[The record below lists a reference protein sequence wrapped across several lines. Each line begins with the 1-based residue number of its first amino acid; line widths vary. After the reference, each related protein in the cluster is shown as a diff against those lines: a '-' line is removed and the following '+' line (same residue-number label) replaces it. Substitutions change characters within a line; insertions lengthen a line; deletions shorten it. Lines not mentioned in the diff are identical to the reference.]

1 MRVQFIGVGE
11 AFDETL
17 PNNSQILEWNNFRM
31 LIDCGYAV
39 PHSIWKLQPDPN
51 YLDAIYISHRH
62 ADHYF
67 GLPSYLT
74 RLAEDGRKRA
84 IEIVCAEG
92 MQTVIFQMID
102 FGYQGIIPKLGFD
115 LIFREVSWKEAF
127 DFHDA
132 KLEFAPSSHPVLNY
146 SVAVTVGG
154 KRYAYSGDGNFNA
167 NTRVLYR
174 GCDLLV
180 HEAYYFD
187 TESKSHGQIREV
199 IPMARE
205 EGVKRLCLTHLQRDV
220 RRNKSSE
227 IRKLIAESGLEVL
240 IPEVGQILEI

>member
-1 MRVQFIGVGE
+1 MKVQFIGVGE

-39 PHSIWKLQPDPN
+39 PHSIWKLHRDPN

-74 RLAEDGRKRA
+74 RLAEDGRKRE
-84 IEIVCAEG
+84 IEIVCAQG
-92 MQTVIFQMID
+92 MQNVILQMID
-102 FGYQGIIPKLGFD
+102 FGYEGIIPKLGFD
-115 LIFREVSWKEAF
+115 LVFREVSWKETF

-146 SVAVTVGG
+146 ALAVTVDG

-180 HEAYYFD
+180 HETYYFD
-187 TESKSHGQIREV
+187 TQSKSHAQISEV

-205 EGVKRLCLTHLQRDV
+205 EGVKRLCLTHLQRDI
-220 RRNKSSE
+220 RRNKSAE
-227 IRKLIAESGLEVL
+227 IRMLIAESGLEVL
-240 IPEVGQILEI
+240 IPEVGEILEI

>member
-39 PHSIWKLQPDPN
+39 PHSIWKLHPDPH

-74 RLAEDGRKRA
+74 RLAEDGRKRP
-84 IEIVCAEG
+84 IEIVCAQG
-92 MQTVIFQMID
+92 MQNVILQMID
-102 FGYQGIIPKLGFD
+102 FGYEGIIPKLGFD

-127 DFHDA
+127 EFHDA

-146 SVAVTVGG
+146 AVAVTVEG
-154 KRYAYSGDGNFNA
+154 KRYAYSGDGNFNQ

-180 HEAYYFD
+180 HEAYYLD
-187 TESKSHGQIREV
+187 TESKSHARISEV

-205 EGVKRLCLTHLQRDV
+205 EGVKRLCLTHLQR
-220 RRNKSSE
+220 E
-227 IRKLIAESGLEVL
+227 IRRSKSAEIGKLIVESGLEVL
-240 IPEVGQILEI
+240 IPEVGEILEI

>member
-1 MRVQFIGVGE
+1 MKVQFIGVGE

-39 PHSIWKLQPDPN
+39 PHSIWKLHPDPN

-74 RLAEDGRKRA
+74 RLAEDGRKRE
-84 IEIVCAEG
+84 IEIVCAQG
-92 MQTVIFQMID
+92 MQNVILQMID
-102 FGYQGIIPKLGFD
+102 FGYEGIIPKLGFD
-115 LIFREVSWKEAF
+115 LIFHEVSWKEAF
-127 DFHDA
+127 DFHNA

-146 SVAVTVGG
+146 AVAVTVSG
-154 KRYAYSGDGNFNA
+154 KRYAYSGDGNFNP

-180 HEAYYFD
+180 HEAYYLD
-187 TESKSHGQIREV
+187 TQSKSHAQISEV

-205 EGVKRLCLTHLQRDV
+205 EGVKRLCLTHLQRDI
-220 RRNKSSE
+220 RRNKSTE
-227 IRKLIAESGLEVL
+227 IQKLIVDSGLEVL
-240 IPEVGQILEI
+240 IPEVGEILEI

>member
-1 MRVQFIGVGE
+1 MIVQFIGVGE

-17 PNNSQILEWNNFRM
+17 PNNSQILEWNNLRM
-31 LIDCGYAV
+31 LVDCGYAV
-39 PHSIWKLQPDPN
+39 PHSIWKLHRDPN

-74 RLAEDGRKRA
+74 RLAEDGRKRE

-92 MQTVIFQMID
+92 MQNVILQMID
-102 FGYQGIIPKLGFD
+102 FGYEGIIPKLGFD
-115 LIFREVSWKEAF
+115 LVFHEVSWKEAF

-146 SVAVTVGG
+146 SLAVTVGG
-154 KRYAYSGDGNFNA
+154 KRYAYSGDGNFNQ

-187 TESKSHGQIREV
+187 TPSKSHAQITEV

-205 EGVKRLCLTHLQRDV
+205 EGVKRLCLTHLQRDI
-220 RRNKSSE
+220 RRNKSAE

-240 IPEVGQILEI
+240 IPEVGDILEI